1 MNTTPRLFIP
11 GPLADGAELQA
22 SPAQAHHLGTV
33 LRHAQGDAL
42 RVFNGAD
49 GEFAATMT
57 QLRKSSLTLTLG
69 HQIRPQSPEPDCWL
83 VCALLKRDAT
93 DLVVQKATELGVS
106 AIHPVLT
113 ERTNAARV
121 NLERL
126 QSIATEA
133 AIQCER
139 LTIPSVAEPQ
149 PLMNLLGAWPGN
161 RTLTAAVERATAPGI
176 VAGARCN
183 PAALLIGP
191 EGGFTSREL
200 DVLAST
206 PFIQA
211 VSLGPRILRADTAA
225 IAGLAL
231 LLAHPL

>member
-1 MNTTPRLFIP
+1 MNTSPRLYIAHA
-11 GPLADGAELQA
+11 LAEGVPIQA
-22 SPAQAHHLGTV
+22 TAAQAHHVGTV
-33 LRHAQGDAL
+33 LRHMAGDTL
-42 RVFNGAD
+42 RVFNGVD
-49 GEFAATMT
+49 GEYAATIT
-57 QLRKSSLTLTLG
+57 ELRKSTLTFTID
-69 HQIRPQSPEPDCWL
+69 HQLRPQAPEPDCWL
-83 VCALLKRDAT
+83 VFALLKRDAT

-106 AIHPVLT
+106 AIHPVFT

-126 QSIATEA
+126 QAIATEA

-139 LTIPSVAEPQ
+139 LTVPAIAEPR
-149 PLMNLLGAWPGN
+149 PLMSLLGAWPKT
-161 RTLTAAVERATAPGI
+161 RLLAAAVERASAPALAPG
-176 VAGARCN
+176 AGG
-183 PAALLIGP
+183 LLTGP

-200 DVLAST
+200 DVLHAA
-206 PFIQA
+206 PFIHA